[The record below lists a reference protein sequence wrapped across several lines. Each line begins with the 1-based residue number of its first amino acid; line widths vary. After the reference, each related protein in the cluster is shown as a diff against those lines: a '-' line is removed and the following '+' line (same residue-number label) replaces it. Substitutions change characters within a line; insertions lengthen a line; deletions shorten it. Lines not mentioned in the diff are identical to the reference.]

1 MPGNTRQKLTPAV
14 IKNLSSEYDKCSV
27 AAPIMWE
34 KAGVE
39 IFSNLNSHIQIKMKN
54 AKCM

>member
-1 MPGNTRQKLTPAV
+1 MPDNTRQNLTPAV

-27 AAPIMWE
+27 VGPIMWE

-39 IFSNLNSHIQIKMKN
+39 ILSNLNSHIQL
-54 AKCM
+54 